1 MFVLYSLCVFKLDFV
16 TSVIKSKC
24 RRALTVRVN
33 VIRQDW
39 LVLIEKCNQYAV
51 HNLYVHIQTFICIL
65 RAKTTKIFYLK
76 YTTKLLQVLV
86 DVIGNG
92 NSFG

>member
-1 MFVLYSLCVFKLDFV
+1 MFVSYSLCIFKLDFV

-39 LVLIEKCNQYAV
+39 LVLIEKCNQYALP
-51 HNLYVHIQTFICIL
+51 NICIYRHL
-65 RAKTTKIFYLK
+65 CVYWEQKTKKTKNIK
-76 YTTKLLQVLV
+76 YTIKLLQILV
-86 DVIGNG
+86 DVIENG
-92 NSFG
+92 NTFG